1 MRRRRQ
7 RWAWWERVIAI
18 IVFCGSATGSAFMFY
33 GLYRAFCL
41 VLG

>member
-7 RWAWWERVIAI
+7 RWAWWERIIAV
-18 IVFCGSATGSAFMFY
+18 IVFFGSATGSAFMFY
-33 GLYRAFCL
+33 GLYRAARL